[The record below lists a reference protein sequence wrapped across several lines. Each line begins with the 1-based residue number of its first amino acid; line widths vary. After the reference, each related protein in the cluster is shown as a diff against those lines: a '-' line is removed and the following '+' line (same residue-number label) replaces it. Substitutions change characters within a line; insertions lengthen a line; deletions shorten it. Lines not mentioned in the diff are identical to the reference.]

1 MKLEIKQEKTF
12 TYRNTS
18 DIKGKSVHDR
28 VTE

>member
-12 TYRNTS
+12 TYRNSS